1 MTDKEMFEY
10 LVNKVTA
17 LEESQPYDITKHPH
31 DKGFDSKNYSTVDIR
46 INGLVFDKKG
56 SVVQSWAEY
65 D

>member
-10 LVNKVTA
+10 LVNKVTRI
-17 LEESQPYDITKHPH
+17 EESQPYDITKHPY
-31 DKGFDSKNYSTVDIR
+31 DKDFDSKKFSTVDIR
-46 INGLVFDKKG
+46 INGLVFDKEG